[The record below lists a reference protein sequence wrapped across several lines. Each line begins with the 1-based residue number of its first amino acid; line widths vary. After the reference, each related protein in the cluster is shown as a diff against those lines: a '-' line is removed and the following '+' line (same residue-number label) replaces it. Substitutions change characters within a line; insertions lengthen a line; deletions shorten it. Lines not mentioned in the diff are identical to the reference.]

1 MRLFSNAVVRTFAPS
16 SSGSD
21 AATVTAA
28 TDTSATTVPDAI
40 LVDGETIVAV
50 GTRAELL
57 DIAASESS
65 TTAALASAGG
75 LGATTVIPSL
85 EIEEV
90 DCDGKVILP
99 GLVDAHMH
107 SVHYADS
114 LTDLDLSTVRS
125 LAEAVEAIRER
136 AGQMPFGAW
145 VVGSGWDLNKWD
157 EPRFPDRELLDQAV
171 PDHPVAMWSV
181 DLHTL
186 WTNAHGLEIAGIDDV
201 TADPFGGEFV
211 RDDEG
216 ELTGLVR
223 EDATDLVARYIP
235 EPSREEQVERLD
247 RTQKLFLSQGLT
259 GIHDFDGIA
268 STLGWSDLR
277 EADRQYIRV
286 SQYLRGP
293 EVPWAIETGWHTGD
307 GDDWLSRG
315 GLKLFSD
322 GALGSHTC
330 HMSSP
335 FPEPSAHDSAVPEG
349 AAHEGAA
356 RAGTPLEGA
365 THVGAAHEG
374 TTHEGTGD
382 SRGTPAEEGNTEQ
395 ESYTYP
401 GNVPEG
407 VLSSE
412 PVDAN
417 YGIAQM
423 SEDDLFENA
432 RLATEAGISVA
443 IHAIGDQ
450 ANHHVLNVF
459 ERLHQTTK
467 EAEERFERP
476 LRHRV
481 EHAQFIQPGDVD
493 RFAELDVI
501 ASMQPHHC
509 ISDLHL
515 LHLIDESAQLAA
527 YAWPDLLAVGAQVAF
542 GSDGPVESANPFAAV
557 YAAMTRA
564 DISGDASTSFQ
575 PRRRLSAA
583 EAIRQHT
590 QGPAYAA
597 GLEDRRGYLA
607 PGMDAD
613 FIVVDTDPCAAEG
626 LNDSARVRNEA
637 EGEPGGAEGE
647 PGGAEGGV
655 GGVEGGVGGVGSN
668 AAVLDHD
675 GLLGYESEEA
685 LFAHAQAIRDTTV
698 ALTVVGGQV
707 KYRA

>member
-1 MRLFSNAVVRTFAPS
+1 MRLFSNAVVRSFAPAAP
-16 SSGSD
+16 D
-21 AATVTAA
+21 A
-28 TDTSATTVPDAI
+28 TSAVAPDSI

-50 GTRAELL
+50 GTRVELL

-75 LGATTVIPSL
+75 IGATTVIPGL
-85 EIEEV
+85 EIEEI
-90 DCDGKVILP
+90 DCAGQVILP

-107 SVHYADS
+107 SIHYADS
-114 LTDLDLSTVRS
+114 LTDLDLSDVRS
-125 LAEAVEAIRER
+125 LTEAVDAIRER
-136 AGQMPFGAW
+136 ASQMPFGEW
-145 VVGSGWDLNKWD
+145 VVGSGWDINKWD
-157 EPRFPDRELLDQAV
+157 DPRYPDRELLDQAV

-186 WTNAHGLEIAGIDDV
+186 WTNGHGLEIAGIDDL

-216 ELTGLVR
+216 SLTGLVR
-223 EDATDLVARYIP
+223 EDATDLVARFIP
-235 EPSREEQVERLD
+235 EPTRAEQVERLD

-259 GIHDFDGIA
+259 GIHDFDSIA
-268 STLGWSDLR
+268 STLGWYDLR
-277 EADRQYIRV
+277 EADRQHIRV
-286 SQYLRGP
+286 TKYLRGP

-307 GDDWLSRG
+307 GDDWLRRG

-335 FPEPSAHDSAVPEG
+335 FPEPHVHEETVTPDEAG
-349 AAHEGAA
+349 A
-356 RAGTPLEGA
+356 
-365 THVGAAHEG
+365 
-374 TTHEGTGD
+374 
-382 SRGTPAEEGNTEQ
+382 EQ

-401 GNVPEG
+401 GTVPEDA
-407 VLSSE
+407 LSSAPE
-412 PVDAN
+412 DAN

-432 RLATEAGISVA
+432 RRATEAGISVA

-459 ERLHQTTK
+459 ERLRQTTK
-467 EAEERFERP
+467 EAQERFERP

-481 EHAQFIQPGDVD
+481 EHAQFIQPADVA

-501 ASMQPHHC
+501 ASMQPRHC

-527 YAWPDLLAVGAQVAF
+527 YAWPDLLAAGAHVAF
-542 GSDGPVESANPFAAV
+542 GSDGPVEPANPFAAI

-564 DISGDASTSFQ
+564 HISGDAATSFQ

-597 GLEDRRGYLA
+597 GLDDRRGYLA

-613 FIVVDTDPCAAEG
+613 FIVVDTDPYVAEG
-626 LNDSARVRNEA
+626 LTVPADTGGTGGHGASAASVQ
-637 EGEPGGAEGE
+637 EGP
-647 PGGAEGGV
+647 
-655 GGVEGGVGGVGSN
+655 
-668 AAVLDHD
+668 LDHD

-685 LFAHAQAIRDTTV
+685 LFAHAEAIRDTTV

-707 KYRA
+707 KYQA

>member
-1 MRLFSNAVVRTFAPS
+1 
-16 SSGSD
+16 
-21 AATVTAA
+21 
-28 TDTSATTVPDAI
+28 
-40 LVDGETIVAV
+40 VDGETIVAV

-75 LGATTVIPSL
+75 IGATTVIPGL
-85 EIEEV
+85 EIEEI
-90 DCDGKVILP
+90 DCAGQVILP

-114 LTDLDLSTVRS
+114 LTDLDLSNVRS
-125 LAEAVEAIRER
+125 LTEAVAAIRER
-136 AGQMPFGAW
+136 ASQMPFGEW

-157 EPRFPDRELLDQAV
+157 DPRYPDRELLDQAV

-186 WTNAHGLEIAGIDDV
+186 WTNTHGLEIAGIDDL

-216 ELTGLVR
+216 SLTGLVR
-223 EDATDLVARYIP
+223 EDATDLVARFIP
-235 EPSREEQVERLD
+235 EPTREEQVERLD

-259 GIHDFDGIA
+259 GIHDFDSIA
-268 STLGWSDLR
+268 STLGWYDLR
-277 EADRQYIRV
+277 EADRQHIRV
-286 SQYLRGP
+286 TKYLRTP

-307 GDDWLSRG
+307 GDDWLRRG

-335 FPEPSAHDSAVPEG
+335 FPEPSAHDEPVASDEPVALGE
-349 AAHEGAA
+349 
-356 RAGTPLEGA
+356 T
-365 THVGAAHEG
+365 
-374 TTHEGTGD
+374 
-382 SRGTPAEEGNTEQ
+382 SEQ

-401 GNVPEG
+401 GTVPEDA
-407 VLSSE
+407 LSSE
-412 PVDAN
+412 PADAN
-417 YGIAQM
+417 YGITQM

-432 RLATEAGISVA
+432 RWATEAGISVA

-459 ERLHQTTK
+459 ERLRQTTK

-481 EHAQFIQPGDVD
+481 EHAQFIQPADVA

-501 ASMQPHHC
+501 ASMQPRHC

-527 YAWPDLLAVGAQVAF
+527 YAWPDLLSAGAHVAF
-542 GSDGPVESANPFAAV
+542 GSDGPVEPANPFAAI

-564 DISGDASTSFQ
+564 NISGDAATSFQ
-575 PRRRLSAA
+575 PRRRLSAV

-597 GLEDRRGYLA
+597 GLDDRRGYLA

-613 FIVVDTDPCAAEG
+613 FIVVDTDPCVADG
-626 LNDSARVRNEA
+626 LTASAV
-637 EGEPGGAEGE
+637 PGGSA
-647 PGGAEGGV
+647 GAH
-655 GGVEGGVGGVGSN
+655 
-668 AAVLDHD
+668 A

-685 LFAHAQAIRDTTV
+685 LFAHAEAIRDTTV

>member
-1 MRLFSNAVVRTFAPS
+1 MRLFSNAVVRSFAPS
-16 SSGSD
+16 SAGPGTAPVDAAASD
-21 AATVTAA
+21 AAAASAVTDPAS
-28 TDTSATTVPDAI
+28 DSI
-40 LVDGETIVAV
+40 LVDGEKIVAV

-57 DIAASESS
+57 EIAAAESS

-75 LGATTVIPSL
+75 IGATAVIPGF
-85 EIEEV
+85 EIEEI
-90 DCDGKVILP
+90 DCAGQVILP
-99 GLVDAHMH
+99 GFVDAHMH

-114 LTDLDLSTVRS
+114 LTDLDLSGARS
-125 LAEAVEAIRER
+125 LSEAVEAIRER
-136 AGQMPFGAW
+136 ASQTPFGEW

-157 EPRFPDRELLDQAV
+157 DPRYPDRKLLDQAV

-186 WTNAHGLEIAGIDDV
+186 WTNAHGLEIAGIDDL

-211 RDDEG
+211 RDDQG
-216 ELTGLVR
+216 ALTGLVR
-223 EDATDLVARYIP
+223 EDATDLVARFIP
-235 EPSREEQVERLD
+235 EPTREEQVERLD

-259 GIHDFDGIA
+259 GIHDFDSIS

-277 EADRQYIRV
+277 KAERQHIRV
-286 SQYLRGP
+286 TNYLRGP

-307 GDDWLSRG
+307 GDDWLRRG

-335 FPEPSAHDSAVPEG
+335 FPETASAEVTAPEAADAEEAAPEAASA
-349 AAHEGAA
+349 
-356 RAGTPLEGA
+356 GA
-365 THVGAAHEG
+365 TAPETADADGATSE
-374 TTHEGTGD
+374 
-382 SRGTPAEEGNTEQ
+382 PQ
-395 ESYTYP
+395 SYTYP
-401 GNVPEG
+401 GAVPED
-407 VLSSE
+407 VLSTE
-412 PVDAN
+412 QGDAN
-417 YGIAQM
+417 YGISQM
-423 SEDDLFENA
+423 SEDDLFDNA
-432 RLATEAGISVA
+432 RWATEAGISVA

-459 ERLHQTTK
+459 ERLRPTTQ
-467 EAEERFERP
+467 EAEQRFARP
-476 LRHRV
+476 LRHRI
-481 EHAQFIQPGDVD
+481 EHAQFIQSADIA
-493 RFAELDVI
+493 RFAELEVI
-501 ASMQPHHC
+501 ASMQPRHC

-527 YAWPDLLAVGAQVAF
+527 YAWPDLLAAGAHVAF
-542 GSDGPVESANPFAAV
+542 GSDGPVEPANPFAAI

-564 DISGDASTSFQ
+564 NLSGDATTSFQ
-575 PRRRLSAA
+575 PCRRLSAA

-597 GLEDRRGYLA
+597 GIEDRRGYLA

-626 LNDSARVRNEA
+626 LSDGLLGQE
-637 EGEPGGAEGE
+637 
-647 PGGAEGGV
+647 
-655 GGVEGGVGGVGSN
+655 
-668 AAVLDHD
+668 

-685 LFAHAQAIRDTTV
+685 LFAHAEAIRDTTV

-707 KYRA
+707 KYQA

>member
-1 MRLFSNAVVRTFAPS
+1 MRLFSNAVVRSFAP
-16 SSGSD
+16 
-21 AATVTAA
+21 AAPD
-28 TDTSATTVPDAI
+28 DTSAVAPDSI
-40 LVDGETIVAV
+40 LVEGETIVAV

-75 LGATTVIPSL
+75 IGATTVIPGL
-85 EIEEV
+85 EIEEI
-90 DCDGKVILP
+90 DCAGQVILP

-107 SVHYADS
+107 SIHYADS
-114 LTDLDLSTVRS
+114 LTDLDLSDVRS
-125 LAEAVEAIRER
+125 LTEAVDAIRER
-136 AGQMPFGAW
+136 ASQMPFGEW
-145 VVGSGWDLNKWD
+145 VVGSGWDINKWD
-157 EPRFPDRELLDQAV
+157 DPRYPDRELLDQAV

-186 WTNAHGLEIAGIDDV
+186 WTNAHGLEIAGIDDL

-216 ELTGLVR
+216 SLTGLVR
-223 EDATDLVARYIP
+223 EDATDLVARFIP
-235 EPSREEQVERLD
+235 EPSRAEQVERLD

-259 GIHDFDGIA
+259 GIHDFDSIA
-268 STLGWSDLR
+268 STLGWYDLR
-277 EADRQYIRV
+277 EADRQHIRV
-286 SQYLRGP
+286 TKYLRSP

-307 GDDWLSRG
+307 GDDWLRRG

-335 FPEPSAHDSAVPEG
+335 FPEPHAHAETVTPGEAGDEAG
-349 AAHEGAA
+349 A
-356 RAGTPLEGA
+356 
-365 THVGAAHEG
+365 
-374 TTHEGTGD
+374 
-382 SRGTPAEEGNTEQ
+382 EQ
-395 ESYTYP
+395 EFYTYP
-401 GNVPEG
+401 GTVPEDA
-407 VLSSE
+407 LSSAPE
-412 PVDAN
+412 DAN

-432 RLATEAGISVA
+432 RRATEAGISVA

-467 EAEERFERP
+467 EAQERFERP

-481 EHAQFIQPGDVD
+481 EHAQFIQPADVA

-501 ASMQPHHC
+501 ASMQPRHC

-527 YAWPDLLAVGAQVAF
+527 YAWPDLLAAGAHVAF
-542 GSDGPVESANPFAAV
+542 GSDGPVEPANPFAAI

-564 DISGDASTSFQ
+564 NISGDAATSFQ

-590 QGPAYAA
+590 LGPAYAA
-597 GLEDRRGYLA
+597 GLDDRRGYLA

-613 FIVVDTDPCAAEG
+613 FIVVDTDPYVAEG
-626 LNDSARVRNEA
+626 LN
-637 EGEPGGAEGE
+637 P
-647 PGGAEGGV
+647 
-655 GGVEGGVGGVGSN
+655 N
-668 AAVLDHD
+668 AANSDD

-685 LFAHAQAIRDTTV
+685 LFAHAEAIRDTTV